1 MEVDKTTLKTLAKP
15 RESEGLRR
23 GGTCPTLPA
32 MTATLSMLDLVPVI
46 EGGSIGEALANAA
59 DLAAH
64 AEALGYS
71 RYWVA
76 EHHGMAGIG
85 GAATSVVLAHVGAH
99 TRSIRIGSGGI
110 MLPNH
115 APLQIAEQFGT
126 LDALYPG
133 RIDLGLG
140 RAPGSD
146 GRVAMALRHGNPD
159 EFPRQVVELQA
170 FFAGDPR
177 MGFTAVPGA
186 GAVPEIRILGSST
199 YGAQLAAALGL
210 PYGFASHFA
219 PGMLDEALA
228 IYRRQFRPSAVLNAP
243 RVMVGFNAFAADTL
257 EEARL
262 LATSM
267 QQSFVALRT
276 GGTGGRLL
284 PPKPGYYEALP
295 DSHRAMLDQMLACT
309 AIGTV
314 QDVADKLA
322 ALLRRTQAD
331 EIIVGGQ
338 IFDHAARRHSFALTA
353 EAMKLATD
361 ALNTAAPAT
370 V

>member
-1 MEVDKTTLKTLAKP
+1 MSITTF
-15 RESEGLRR
+15 
-23 GGTCPTLPA
+23 
-32 MTATLSMLDLVPVI
+32 SMLDLVPVT
-46 EGGSIGEALANAA
+46 EGGSIGQALSNAA

-64 AEALGYS
+64 AEALGFA

-76 EHHGMAGIG
+76 EHHGMPGLA
-85 GAATSVVLAHVGAH
+85 GAATAVVLGHIGAH

-115 APLQIAEQFGT
+115 TALQIAEQFGT

-146 GRVAMALRHGNPD
+146 GRVAMALKHGDPAQ
-159 EFPRQVVELQA
+159 FPQQVMALQD

-177 MGFTAVPGA
+177 LGFTAVPGA
-186 GAVPEIRILGSST
+186 GAAPEIWILGSST

-210 PYGFASHFA
+210 PFGFASHFA
-219 PGMLDEALA
+219 PAMLDAA
-228 IYRRQFRPSAVLNAP
+228 IATYRQQFRPSALLQRP
-243 RVMVGFNAFAADTL
+243 HVMVGFNVFAADTA

-267 QQSFVALRT
+267 QQSFVRLRT
-276 GGTGGRLL
+276 GQAPGRFL
-284 PPKPGYYEALP
+284 PPQEGYYENLP
-295 DSHRAMLDQMLACT
+295 EAQRAMLDHMLACT
-309 AIGTV
+309 AIGTGE
-314 QDVADKLA
+314 DVAKALA
-322 ALLRRTQAD
+322 QVLERTGAD
-331 EIIVGGQ
+331 EVIIGSP
-338 IFDHAARRHSFALTA
+338 IFDHGARRHSFAIAA
-353 EAMKLATD
+353 EAMRAVTM
-361 ALNTAAPAT
+361 AG